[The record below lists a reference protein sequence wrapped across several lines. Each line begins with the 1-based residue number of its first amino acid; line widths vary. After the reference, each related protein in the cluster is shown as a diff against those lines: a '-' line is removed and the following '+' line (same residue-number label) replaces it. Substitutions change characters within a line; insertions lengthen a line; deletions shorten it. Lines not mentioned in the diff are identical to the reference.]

1 MKWHIREYEQS
12 DESCVV
18 ALWLMSHASSEYG
31 KRIGLV
37 TPELDELGRRKWVQ
51 HAGKFQRYW
60 RAHSPLVMKLIRRAP
75 PMVLCDPQARDVIWA
90 FACLEAGDGSPVV
103 HMFVRKRKFAEFGE
117 EMLRDLI
124 YKRPGIGGA
133 VASHEMPDTT
143 GAFPYDE
150 FWLARNL

>member
-1 MKWHIREYEQS
+1 MKWHIREYEQN

-51 HAGKFQRYW
+51 NAGKFQRYW

-75 PMVLCDPQARDVIWA
+75 PMVLCDPQAHDVIWS
-90 FACLEAGDGSPVV
+90 FACHEPGAV
-103 HMFVRKRKFAEFGE
+103 HMFVRKRKFVEYGP
-117 EMLRDLI
+117 EMLKAI
-124 YKRPGIGGA
+124 VEQPGA
-133 VASHEMPDTT
+133 VASHEMPDTM